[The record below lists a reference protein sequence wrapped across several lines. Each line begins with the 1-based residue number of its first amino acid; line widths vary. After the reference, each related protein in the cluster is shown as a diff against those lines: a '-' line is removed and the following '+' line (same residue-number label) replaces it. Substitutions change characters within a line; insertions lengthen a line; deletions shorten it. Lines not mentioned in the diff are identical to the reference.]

1 MSDSRITS
9 RRQVPAVTRAVAILR
24 RLGKSSEPVGVNQLA
39 RDLDLVPSTCLHILR
54 VLIDEGLVAFDCHSK
69 RYSIDVGILPIARGA
84 IQRNNFASLIEPRL
98 TELSHDVGGTIVATQ
113 LADADHMVVVALSR
127 ARQPFRLQVDLGSR
141 FPALISATGRCHA
154 AFNLGDVSQ
163 ARLKSRFAA
172 LKWDHPPDYRTWKK
186 EIQKTRLD
194 DFAID
199 SGDYIS
205 GVTIIA
211 VPFLNR
217 GGFMTHSIVAI
228 DITERAEAIGI
239 ENITGKMQAIR
250 NELSDVLIEGV
261 S

>member
-1 MSDSRITS
+1 MIESRNTS

-24 RLGKSSEPVGVNQLA
+24 RLGKSSDPVGVNQLA
-39 RDLDLVPSTCLHILR
+39 RDLGLVPSTCLHILR
-54 VLIDEGLVAFDCHSK
+54 ALIDEGLVAFDSQSK

-163 ARLKSRFAA
+163 ARLKSRFTA
-172 LKWDHPPDYRTWKK
+172 LKWDHLPDYQTWRR
-186 EIQKTRLD
+186 EIQQARVD

-211 VPFLNR
+211 VPFFDHR
-217 GGFMTHSIVAI
+217 GFMTHSIVAI

-239 ENITGKMQAIR
+239 ATLVGKMQLIR
-250 NELSDVLIEGV
+250 NELSEALIEGG
-261 S
+261 